1 LTFPSGFLI
10 STIGREKAMNN
21 RYIDLEIQGG
31 IIRRFTDLVLDY
43 TGTLSLDGILLPGVA
58 ERLVRISEGLR
69 ITIMTADTFG
79 MAAAQTKDLPVEFRI
94 IKTGVEKADAVLAM
108 GGKNV
113 IAVGNGRNDA
123 PMMDKAGLK
132 IAIMGPEGA
141 SAELVRVSDIVV
153 RDIRDALDLIIHPLR
168 LKATLRD

>member
-1 LTFPSGFLI
+1 
-10 STIGREKAMNN
+10 MNS
-21 RYIDLEIQGG
+21 RYINPDIHGG

-43 TGTLSLDGILLPGVA
+43 TGTLSLDGVLLPGVA
-58 ERLVRISEGLR
+58 ERLARISAGLR

-79 MAAAQTKDLPVEFRI
+79 KAADQTKGLPVDFKI
-94 IKTGVEKADAVLAM
+94 IKTGVEKADAVLMM
-108 GGKNV
+108 GGENV

-132 IAIMGPEGA
+132 IAVMGPEGA
-141 SAELVRVSDIVV
+141 SAELVRVSDVV
-153 RDIRDALDLIIHPLR
+153 VHDIRDALDLIIHPLR

>member
-1 LTFPSGFLI
+1 
-10 STIGREKAMNN
+10 MNN

-43 TGTLSLDGILLPGVA
+43 TGTLSLDGVLLPGVA
-58 ERLVRISEGLR
+58 ERLADISAGLR

-79 MAAAQTKDLPVEFRI
+79 MAAGQTKGLPVEFKI
-94 IKTGVEKADAVLAM
+94 IRTGVEKAVAVSMM
-108 GGKNV
+108 GGENV
-113 IAVGNGRNDA
+113 IAIGNGRNDV

-132 IAIMGPEGA
+132 IAVMGPEGA

-153 RDIRDALDLIIHPLR
+153 SDIRDALDLIIHPLR